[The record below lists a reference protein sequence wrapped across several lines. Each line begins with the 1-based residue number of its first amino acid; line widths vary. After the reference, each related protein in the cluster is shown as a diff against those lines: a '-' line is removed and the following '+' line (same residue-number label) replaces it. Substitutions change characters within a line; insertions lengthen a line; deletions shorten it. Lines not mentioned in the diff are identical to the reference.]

1 MKTYALIN
9 FGTGE
14 IYSISGE
21 NITAQ
26 YLYNRALSQRRE
38 AIRYGYAL
46 DKMHLVRCSDYE
58 HIMSGAVI
66 QEWEGGLNTPIE
78 ELGLCVR
85 TYWTLKNRRLDTV
98 GLMLDYI
105 KQDDI
110 LRRLPSRA
118 LYDLAEIIK
127 PYDEATAC
135 GLIRRTNLR
144 RIAKKNSLS

>member
-1 MKTYALIN
+1 MYALIN
-9 FGTGE
+9 YGTGE

-21 NITAQ
+21 NITCQ
-26 YLYNRALSQRRE
+26 HLYNRALSQRRE

-66 QEWEGGLNTPIE
+66 QEWEGGYNTPIE
-78 ELGLCVR
+78 DLKLCVR
-85 TYWTLKNRRLDTV
+85 TYYTLKNRRLDNV
-98 GLMLDYI
+98 GLILSYVKDE
-105 KQDDI
+105 DI

-118 LYDLAEIIK
+118 LYDLAEALK

-135 GLIRRTNLR
+135 GLIRRVNLR
-144 RIAKKNSLS
+144 RIAMKKALS

>member
-1 MKTYALIN
+1 MMYALVN

-21 NITAQ
+21 KITCQ

-38 AIRYGYAL
+38 AVRYGYTL

-58 HIMSGAVI
+58 HIMNGAVI
-66 QEWEGGLNTPIE
+66 QEWEGVLNTTIE
-78 ELGLCVR
+78 DLRLAVR

-98 GLMLDYI
+98 GLILDYI

-110 LRRLPSRA
+110 LRRLPQKA
-118 LYDLAEIIK
+118 LYDLAVIIK

-135 GLIRRTNLR
+135 GLIRRVNLR
-144 RIAKKNSLS
+144 RIAMKKSLS

>member
-1 MKTYALIN
+1 MMYALIN
-9 FGTGE
+9 YGTGE
-14 IYSISGE
+14 IFSISGE
-21 NITAQ
+21 NITCQ
-26 YLYNRALSQRRE
+26 YLYNRALSKRRE
-38 AIRYGYAL
+38 ALRYGYAL

-78 ELGLCVR
+78 DLRLCVR

-98 GLMLDYI
+98 GLILEYT

-118 LYDLAEIIK
+118 LYDLAKIIK

-135 GLIRRTNLR
+135 GLIRRVNLR
-144 RIAKKNSLS
+144 RIEMKKSLS